1 MRTKQNAV
9 ALAATMLA
17 AGTMLPLPAAT
28 RILLAALA
36 FAVILV
42 LLVVRLR
49 GHTAER
55 NRTRIDGVYDRIERI
70 RAQRGKPRR

>member
-1 MRTKQNAV
+1 
-9 ALAATMLA
+9 MLA
-17 AGTMLPLPAAT
+17 AGTLLPLATPA
-28 RILLAALA
+28 RIVLAALA

-49 GHTAER
+49 AHTAER
-55 NRTRIDGVYDRIERI
+55 NRTRVDGVYDRIERI